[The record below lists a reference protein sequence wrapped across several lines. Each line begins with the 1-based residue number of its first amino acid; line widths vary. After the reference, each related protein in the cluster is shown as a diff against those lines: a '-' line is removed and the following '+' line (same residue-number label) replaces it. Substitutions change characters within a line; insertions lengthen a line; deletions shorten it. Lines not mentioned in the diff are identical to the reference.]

1 MRAGE
6 LRQRVQIQ
14 RKTTGQGSLGQP
26 STSWQVLTDVWAD
39 IRHLSGMEGIKAGA
53 ITSTVQASCRLR
65 WRDDVTPADRIAING
80 TAYNIEAVLPDTRR
94 QFVDLVLKSTGQ
106 PATVGEPANNG
117 GWG

>member
-14 RKTTGQGSLGQP
+14 HKVTTGGSLGHS
-26 STSWQVLTDVWAD
+26 STSWQVLADVWGD
-39 IRHLSGMEGIKAGA
+39 VRHLSGMEGIKAGA

-65 WRDDVTPADRIAING
+65 WREDVTPAHRIALNG

-106 PATVGEPANNG
+106 PATVGEPAYNG